1 MALALGIT
9 HLLLLLI
16 DGSAR
21 RLRRRRLVVAGEF
34 VFWMLVSFGYLAQWQ
49 STAMVIY
56 PGMTLMCAWIY
67 LRMAVAVNNE

>member
-1 MALALGIT
+1 
-9 HLLLLLI
+9 
-16 DGSAR
+16 
-21 RLRRRRLVVAGEF
+21 
-34 VFWMLVSFGYLAQWQ
+34 MLVSFGYLAQWQ